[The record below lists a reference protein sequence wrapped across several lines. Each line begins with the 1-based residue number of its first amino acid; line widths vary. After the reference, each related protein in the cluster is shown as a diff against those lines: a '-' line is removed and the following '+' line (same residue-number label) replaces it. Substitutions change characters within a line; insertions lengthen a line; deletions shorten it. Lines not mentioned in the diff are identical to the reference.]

1 MNRPGDRVG
10 PFELTEL
17 IASRPLANLWKAQ
30 RADGTGR
37 EPRTVVVRVAHH
49 TMDSRAMTELRKE
62 YDALRGIDDPRV
74 RKVHG
79 FFAGFGALA
88 LEFVDGVSLAG
99 LLEKSTAAGEPLDL
113 PTVVDVGVELISALR
128 VVHDASVVHGRVCAD
143 TVRVRPDGS
152 VVLTDFALP
161 VERLVVVP
169 PELKTGHTAL
179 ATTDQWL
186 VGALLVHL
194 VTGQPLLGGSLG
206 DPADGRRDVRP
217 WVAAVSGRCAALGRV
232 IGKMLARDARDRYS
246 DESMLLRDLLAT
258 LRSLEGLPDREAL
271 ARRYRVPSAAAAAPP
286 LMPPPTPR
294 LAPAPARRDVQL
306 RPLPAPGRVDLAP
319 TLPPELGGADAFDAP
334 QPTEVVRR
342 DSGFDAPQPTVVDAP
357 RAAAAPPSASL
368 RLPAASA
375 ASLAAPTPAAAA
387 APARPVPMAVPAR
400 PGPALAPGPRLGA
413 GSDQPATDLPAFDP
427 TPPPTPRPILL
438 APMVPGGAEAP
449 RRAPPP
455 SITPLGPR
463 ALPAPVPSP
472 PRSGA
477 APGATPTPASATTL
491 SEEPTPVGL
500 PRIPIRRP
508 GGGDAPPTDLVG
520 GEDPSPAPVL
530 RPPARAF
537 TPTASDLVE
546 AVQDEAAPPETP
558 DVVRSLSPTPDAG
571 PSGPA
576 ANPRLIPDWFAA
588 FALVLLLAVGLW
600 AVVSRF
606 F

>member
-1 MNRPGDRVG
+1 
-10 PFELTEL
+10 
-17 IASRPLANLWKAQ
+17 LWKAQ

-99 LLEKSTAAGEPLDL
+99 LLEKSATAGEPLDL
-113 PTVVDVGVELISALR
+113 PTVVDVGVELVSALR

-143 TVRVRPDGS
+143 TVRVRPDGG

-232 IGKMLARDARDRYS
+232 VGKMLARDARDRYS
-246 DESMLLRDLLAT
+246 DEGMLLRDLLAT

-271 ARRYRVPSAAAAAPP
+271 ARRYRTPGAAAAAPP

-334 QPTEVVRR
+334 QPTEVVQR
-342 DSGFDAPQPTVVDAP
+342 DSDFDAPQPTVVEAS
-357 RAAAAPPSASL
+357 RAGMAPPAASL

-387 APARPVPMAVPAR
+387 APARPVPMAVPTPPPAPTR
-400 PGPALAPGPRLGA
+400 HPPALAAAPRPGA
-413 GSDQPATDLPAFDP
+413 GSDQPPTDLPAFDP

-449 RRAPPP
+449 RRATPP

-463 ALPAPVPSP
+463 TLPTPAASVA
-472 PRSGA
+472 RSA
-477 APGATPTPASATTL
+477 APPGASPTPASASTL
-491 SEEPTPVGL
+491 ADEPTPVGL

-508 GGGDAPPTDLVG
+508 GGGDAPPTELVG
-520 GEDPSPAPVL
+520 AEDPSPAPML

-537 TPTASDLVE
+537 TPTVSDLVE
-546 AVQDEAAPPETP
+546 AVQDESAPPETP
-558 DVVRSLSPTPDAG
+558 DVVRSLSPS
-571 PSGPA
+571 PSGAPESPA